1 MAPRLTY
8 TDSSGDTRLKT
19 WAIPL
24 VVAAICVPVV
34 LAMLIGILTIEGT
47 GLGLA
52 AGAAAVAILL
62 ILALRMRPQ
71 GSMEV
76 AAHTDEGRRV
86 LVVATAEAT
95 PEAAE
100 RVVQHAGGAADVR
113 LLVPIPAK
121 RLDHWLS
128 ADDDARDAAQ
138 RLLAHSAGAL
148 VAAGLP
154 VSGALGDADPA
165 QALEDELRSFP
176 ADEVIVLSARG
187 QEDPLHGAGE
197 RLRLPLERVDVAAPG
212 SRA

>member
-86 LVVATAEAT
+86 LVVVLGGPEVSHE
-95 PEAAE
+95 PEAQE
-100 RVVQHAGGAADVR
+100 IVR
-113 LLVPIPAK
+113 L
-121 RLDHWLS
+121 
-128 ADDDARDAAQ
+128 ADCT
-138 RLLAHSAGAL
+138 
-148 VAAGLP
+148 
-154 VSGALGDADPA
+154 
-165 QALEDELRSFP
+165 
-176 ADEVIVLSARG
+176 IRG
-187 QEDPLHGAGE
+187 EGE
-197 RLRLPLERVDVAAPG
+197 RLLPEVCRTVLEAAL
-212 SRA
+212 